1 MNIQKIGQIEPYL
14 DKLLDWCV
22 SLAGK
27 LILALLLIA
36 IGLKMIH
43 YFVKFLHYS
52 FERHGMEASVRSFLI
67 SFINIGLKTLLF
79 LIAAG
84 VLGINMTSFLTLLG
98 SAGIAVGLA
107 VQGSLSN
114 IAGGILIL
122 ILKPFKVGD
131 YIIED
136 NKGNEGT
143 VTGIDIFYTKLQS
156 VDNKTIVIPNGVL
169 SNCSLTNVTK
179 QDKRRLDLFV
189 SIEYSEDIR
198 RVKEVLMD
206 ILNKQENVI
215 KEDGIDIFVNSLDVS
230 SISIGFRVWVPMDLY
245 WVTRWSVLE
254 EIKVTFDEHG
264 IVFPFNQLDVNLV
277 NSKEGKAD

>member
-215 KEDGIDIFVNSLDVS
+215 KEDGIDIFVNSLDAS